1 MNDITRVSEGRIF
14 LSSPT
19 MHEKENFYINEA
31 FQSNYI
37 APVGLNIDRFEEE
50 TAKYVGIP
58 HAAALCSGTA
68 ALHLALK
75 LAGVGQNDKVCCS
88 DLTFAASANPILY
101 ERGIPVFIDSERDT
115 WNMDPRAL
123 EKAFKENPGVKAVIS
138 VNLYGVPAKYN
149 EIKAICESKHVPL
162 IEDAAESLGAVYC
175 GRQTGTFGDYGIFSF
190 NGNKIITT
198 AGGGMLVSE
207 NEKAVTKTRFWA
219 TQSKDPS
226 PYYQHSEIGY
236 NYRMS
241 NILAGIGRGQLI
253 HLNEHITAKKKIYE
267 NYRTALSYLPVSMN
281 PFTSDC
287 EPNFWLSCILLNAN
301 SEISV
306 SQIIKSLA
314 ENNIEARRIWKPMH
328 MQPVFSGFDFIKIE
342 PDSVSEDIFARGICL
357 PSDIKMTLYD
367 QERVISVIR
376 SCFNEK

>member
-1 MNDITRVSEGRIF
+1 MNDITRVSEDRIF

-19 MHEKENFYINEA
+19 MHKEENLFINEA
-31 FQSNYI
+31 FQANFI
-37 APVGLNIDRFEEE
+37 APIGLNIDKFEEE
-50 TAKYVGIP
+50 TAEYVGIS

-75 LAGVGQNDKVCCS
+75 LAGVSQNDKVLCS

-101 ERGIPVFIDSERDT
+101 ERGLPVFIDSERNT
-115 WNMDPRAL
+115 WNMDPNAL
-123 EKAFKENPGVKAVIS
+123 VKAFIKYPETKAVIS

-198 AGGGMLVSE
+198 SGGGMLVSD
-207 NEKAVTKTRFWA
+207 NEKAVNKTRFWA
-219 TQSKDPS
+219 AQSKDSAPH
-226 PYYQHSEIGY
+226 YQHSEIGY

-241 NILAGIGRGQLI
+241 NILAGIGRGQLL

-267 NYRTALSYLPVSMN
+267 TYKTSLSDMPVSMN

-287 EPNFWLSCILLNAN
+287 EPNYWLSCILLNPG

-314 ENNIEARRIWKPMH
+314 EKNIEARPVWKPMH
-328 MQPVFSGFDFIKIE
+328 LQPVFSEYDFITTE
-342 PDSVSEDIFARGICL
+342 MSPVSEDIFIRGICL
-357 PSDIKMTLYD
+357 PSDIKMSLND

-376 SCFNEK
+376 SCFAGI